1 MPTLVGTKLDKYEI
15 QSEVGHGGMA
25 VVYRGIDTVLSRE
38 VAIKVLHPHMAGR
51 EESRARLRREAITVA
66 KLRHENILEIYDYS
80 GESEAESYLVTEFI
94 HGMTLREWLDTRW
107 RPRPAL
113 AALIIHRLCAAL
125 GHAHKSGI
133 VHRDIKPEN
142 VMIRSDGCLKLMDFG
157 IAQIIDHQKLTMT
170 GQLLGSPAYMAPELI
185 NGKPID
191 SRTDLFAVGVMLYQL
206 ATGELPFSGRN
217 PHEVLARIAEAEYTR
232 PSIICSLVDDELEA
246 IIDRALAREPE
257 QRYQTAD
264 DLVRDLERY
273 LDEVG
278 VTATQE
284 EVTAYFTEPDRHV
297 DQLDKRICNALMT
310 RAEGATKAGH
320 SARAIRL
327 LGRVLELE
335 RDQKQAKLMLSRLR
349 TRERTVKRLMAGGAA
364 LLATA
369 AVSGGAVL
377 LYMTP
382 PTEENFRPGDEG
394 AGGGIVPSTAI
405 RPEHKAT
412 KASEPP
418 REEPKVV
425 VEPPT
430 PRKNVGVRPVEPTK
444 ATPKAAS
451 TTTPCSVRVVGMPVV
466 LLQGGLHSLQI
477 GKLKQP
483 LRSEV
488 VEFDL
493 PGERAL
499 VHVAGP
505 KYKGH
510 VTVERGDC
518 RPGTPIELPVK
529 PLKAILDFTGNP
541 QQTTIV
547 CVSGPCPDTRPHL
560 LDVERFPDIDLG
572 VQLEAEIVIEVRAQG
587 YASKTFK
594 QRIGPGRNSFP
605 IALTPL

>member
-1 MPTLVGTKLDKYEI
+1 
-15 QSEVGHGGMA
+15 
-25 VVYRGIDTVLSRE
+25 
-38 VAIKVLHPHMAGR
+38 
-51 EESRARLRREAITVA
+51 
-66 KLRHENILEIYDYS
+66 
-80 GESEAESYLVTEFI
+80 
-94 HGMTLREWLDTRW
+94 
-107 RPRPAL
+107 
-113 AALIIHRLCAAL
+113 
-125 GHAHKSGI
+125 
-133 VHRDIKPEN
+133 
-142 VMIRSDGCLKLMDFG
+142 
-157 IAQIIDHQKLTMT
+157 
-170 GQLLGSPAYMAPELI
+170 
-185 NGKPID
+185 
-191 SRTDLFAVGVMLYQL
+191 
-206 ATGELPFSGRN
+206 
-217 PHEVLARIAEAEYTR
+217 
-232 PSIICSLVDDELEA
+232 
-246 IIDRALAREPE
+246 
-257 QRYQTAD
+257 
-264 DLVRDLERY
+264 
-273 LDEVG
+273 
-278 VTATQE
+278 
-284 EVTAYFTEPDRHV
+284 
-297 DQLDKRICNALMT
+297 
-310 RAEGATKAGH
+310 
-320 SARAIRL
+320 
-327 LGRVLELE
+327 
-335 RDQKQAKLMLSRLR
+335 MLSRLR

-382 PTEENFRPGDEG
+382 PNEENFRPGDEG
-394 AGGGIVPSTAI
+394 PGGSIVPSTAI
-405 RPEHKAT
+405 RPEHKTA
-412 KASEPP
+412 KPSEPP
-418 REEPKVV
+418 REEPKAV

-430 PRKNVGVRPVEPTK
+430 PRKNAGVRPVEPTR

-451 TTTPCSVRVVGMPVV
+451 STTPCSVRIVGMPVV

-541 QQTTIV
+541 QQTTVV